1 MAQQTYSTKASRNL
15 IRAEMQMLDHAEAP
29 MVLGSFGVQK
39 EQPLNKTDTIVF
51 RRVKPFNSAANETA
65 QITPG
70 TFETTEGVTP
80 DSYTIDYTDVS
91 VTLKQYAVLFKLTSK
106 AAMMYEDDIPG
117 DMIKQ
122 TGEVI
127 AEIAELVCYGEV
139 KAGTTVDYSNGST
152 RAGVNTAIS
161 LGALR
166 QAARTLESNYAKKVT
181 TKILP
186 GPDFGTEPVEPAY
199 LVFHHTDCNSDIR
212 DLPGFTKR
220 VEYGSSI
227 KPAHEREMGAC
238 EEFRF
243 IPSPLFKPFLAQGSN
258 TLNGMLSAGGANV
271 DVYPMIVIAEDA
283 WGQVSLKGHGK
294 TSISPTYLPPSQ
306 KSHSN
311 PSGMFGYVGA
321 DFWFNAVR
329 LNENRMVRIETAVT
343 AL

>member
-1 MAQQTYSTKASRNL
+1 MAQQTYSTVASRNL
-15 IRAEMQMLDHAEAP
+15 IRAEMQMLSHAEAP

-65 QITPG
+65 QITPANFQ
-70 TFETTEGVTP
+70 TAEGVTP
-80 DSYTIDYTDVS
+80 DSYTLDYTDVS

-106 AAMMYEDDIPG
+106 AALMYEDDIPG
-117 DMIKQ
+117 DMVKQ

-127 AEIAELVCYGEV
+127 AEIAELVAYGEM
-139 KAGTTVDYSNGST
+139 KTGTSVDYANGST

-161 LGALR
+161 LGVLR
-166 QAARTLESNYAKKVT
+166 QAARTLEDNYAKKVT
-181 TKILP
+181 TKIAP
-186 GPDFGTEPVEPAY
+186 GPDFDTCAVEPAY
-199 LVFHHTDCNSDIR
+199 LVFHHTHCNSDIR
-212 DLPGFTKR
+212 DLPGYVPK
-220 VEYGSSI
+220 EKYGSAF
-227 KPAHEREMGAC
+227 KPVHPREIGAC

-243 IPSPLFKPFLAQGSN
+243 IASPLFKPFLAAGSG
-258 TLNGMLSAGGANV
+258 TINGMVSAGSSNV
-271 DVYPMIVIAEDA
+271 DVYPIIVTAEEA
-283 WGQVSLKGHGK
+283 WGHVSLKGHGK

-321 DFWFNAVR
+321 DFWYNAVR
-329 LNENRMVRIETAVT
+329 LNENRFVRIECGVT